1 MHTSDLVRHIT
12 ERVRSGA
19 LWAETRGQLV
29 TVGWSEDEVDRA
41 YASALIEIGVP
52 TPSAGVG
59 VAARKASTAEIVT
72 NFFSF
77 VLLAIILT
85 ALGMLYFALIDRYFP
100 DPLMDRYYSYRST
113 MDALANAVF
122 YAIAALM
129 VAFPLYVVAVR
140 WWFRRFREDEGK
152 VESKLTKWVTYL
164 VLVVAAG
171 TIVGDLISILYTLL
185 KGEYGARFF
194 LKALTVLTL
203 AGMVFG
209 FYLLER
215 QRVQYKHAIDRRV
228 FHYFGWALGVLV
240 VSGVALGF
248 SAVGSPSTER
258 ARTFDARRA
267 EGLSSVVNC
276 VNGFASQFRRL
287 PVSLEDFNASS
298 QLGYCAGDV
307 QDPETG
313 KPYEYRV
320 VIDLHPVPSGILEG
334 EVELCAV
341 FSTDTMNV
349 REGGMYGNADT
360 WAFDGT
366 SEKWHR
372 HIAGRE
378 CDTETISVESVNTMK
393 PIIDGNF

>member
-1 MHTSDLVRHIT
+1 MNTTDLVQHIT
-12 ERVRSGA
+12 ERIRSGA

-41 YASALIEIGVP
+41 YASALIATGVP

-59 VAARKASTAEIVT
+59 IAARKASAAEIVT

-77 VLLAIILT
+77 VLLGVILT

-122 YAIAALM
+122 YAIAALT

-152 VESKLTKWVTYL
+152 VESKLTKWVTHL
-164 VLVVAAG
+164 VLVAAAG

-194 LKALTVLTL
+194 LKALTILTL

-215 QRVQYKHAIDRRV
+215 RRVQYKHTIDRHV
-228 FHYFGWALGVLV
+228 FHYFGWTLGALV
-240 VSGVALGF
+240 VVGVVLGF

-258 ARTFDARRA
+258 ARTFDVRRA
-267 EGLSSVVNC
+267 DGLSSIANC
-276 VNGFASQFRRL
+276 VNGFASQFKRL
-287 PVSLEDFNASS
+287 PGSLDELNASS
-298 QLGYCAGDV
+298 QFGYCASDV
-307 QDPETG
+307 RDPETG
-313 KPYEYRV
+313 LSYEYGV
-320 VIDLHPVPSGILEG
+320 VTDLHPVPSGMLEG
-334 EVELCAV
+334 EVELCAI
-341 FSTDTMNV
+341 FSTDTTNV
-349 REGGMYGNADT
+349 HEGDAHPNTDT
-360 WAFDGT
+360 WAFDGIG
-366 SEKWHR
+366 EKWR
-372 HIAGRE
+372 HHTTGRD
-378 CDTETISVESVNTMK
+378 CDTESVSVEPVSTGGIQK
-393 PIIDGNF
+393 F